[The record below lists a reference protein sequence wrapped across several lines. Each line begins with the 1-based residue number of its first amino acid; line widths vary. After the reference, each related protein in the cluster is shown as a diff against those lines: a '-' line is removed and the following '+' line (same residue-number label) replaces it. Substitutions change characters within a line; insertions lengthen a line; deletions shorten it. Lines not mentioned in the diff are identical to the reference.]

1 MIREARTGMFQENLE
16 EQEFDR
22 SEKVNSTSHYTEASG
37 NWNSQ
42 YIKKTNQWE
51 EYLSDSDDHGN
62 SFYGCVD
69 EDDQE
74 AQKYVFEVPKP
85 KRKKIR
91 QKRQRRPSDTFGAS
105 SKRRKVPHK
114 PHSRGAYG
122 IDSDITTLK
131 DKSNITHSV
140 EFVKDA
146 LPKNMRI
153 HEQSTI
159 SSNEP
164 KSYMT
169 GKSNVSKH
177 TTETFQTSG
186 ERKTTQWDE
195 FLSEEDSSCDDIW

>member
-1 MIREARTGMFQENLE
+1 MS
-16 EQEFDR
+16 R
-22 SEKVNSTSHYTEASG
+22 SLIDQKRSILLPITLKHPVIGTAN
-37 NWNSQ
+37 
-42 YIKKTNQWE
+42 IKKKRTNGRNTCQIVMITATVFMDVLMRTTKRHKSM
-51 EYLSDSDDHGN
+51 YSRYRNRNVRKSDRNASDDLL
-62 SFYGCVD
+62 
-69 EDDQE
+69 
-74 AQKYVFEVPKP
+74 
-85 KRKKIR
+85 
-91 QKRQRRPSDTFGAS
+91 DTFGAS